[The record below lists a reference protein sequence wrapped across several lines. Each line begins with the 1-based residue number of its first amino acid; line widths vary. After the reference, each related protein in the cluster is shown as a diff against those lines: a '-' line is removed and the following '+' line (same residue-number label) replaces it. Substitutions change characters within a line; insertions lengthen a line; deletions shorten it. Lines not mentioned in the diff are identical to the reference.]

1 MEKLARY
8 QIVPPLVV
16 LSVPIIITVSRIPLD
31 PESRT
36 VFVMTISASVP
47 KTFATVTVFVRLN
60 AIPTD

>member
-8 QIVPPLVV
+8 QIVLLLVV
-16 LSVPIIITVSRIPLD
+16 LSVPITTTVSRIPLD
-31 PESRT
+31 LENQT

-47 KTFATVTVFVRLN
+47 KTFATDTAFARLN